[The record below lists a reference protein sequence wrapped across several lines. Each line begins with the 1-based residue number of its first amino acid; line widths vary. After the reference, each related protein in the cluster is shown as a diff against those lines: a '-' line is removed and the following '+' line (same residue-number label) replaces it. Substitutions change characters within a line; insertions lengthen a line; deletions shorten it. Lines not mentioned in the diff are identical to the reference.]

1 LQSIKA
7 ALCYNASMSETPP
20 EISIADEPLKETTIL
35 IVDDHP
41 LVRQALVTLLG
52 SQPDFRVVGEAS
64 DGEEAIQMV
73 NQIHPDI
80 VIMDITMPKLNGLAA
95 TRQINSRFP
104 DINILA
110 LTVHSDSEHILGI
123 FEAGASGYLTKS
135 VFGNEVISA
144 IRSVMAGDSV
154 LSRQILK
161 QILEINFQQISKP
174 RELAPGFSLTS
185 RELEI
190 FKMAARGM
198 SNKDIAQKLSLSLQT
213 VKGYLVSIF
222 SKLQVSSRTEAVM
235 LALRTGILTLK
246 DLE

>member
-1 LQSIKA
+1 ML
-7 ALCYNASMSETPP
+7 NAPP
-20 EISIADEPLKETTIL
+20 ETSINEDPKITTTIL
-35 IVDDHP
+35 VADDHP

-52 SQPDFRVVGEAS
+52 SQPDFKVVGEAS
-64 DGEEAIQMV
+64 DGEEAVRMAEQFK
-73 NQIHPDI
+73 PDI
-80 VIMDITMPKLNGLAA
+80 VIMDITMPKLNGLVA
-95 TRQINSRFP
+95 TRQIKSRFP
-104 DINILA
+104 DIKVLV

-135 VFGNEVISA
+135 VFGNEVITG

-154 LSRQILK
+154 LSRPILK
-161 QILEINFQQISKP
+161 QILEINFPPVSKP
-174 RELAPGFSLTS
+174 KELANVSILTS

-213 VKGYLVSIF
+213 VKGYLVTIF
-222 SKLQVSSRTEAVM
+222 SKLQVSSRTEAVIM
-235 LALRTGILTLK
+235 GLRNGTLSLK

>member
-1 LQSIKA
+1 
-7 ALCYNASMSETPP
+7 MSDIPAET
-20 EISIADEPLKETTIL
+20 ANNDEAQRETTIL
-35 IVDDHP
+35 IADDHP
-41 LVRQALVTLLG
+41 LVRQALVSLLG
-52 SQPDFRVVGEAS
+52 TQPDFKVVGQAS
-64 DGEEAIQMV
+64 DGEEAV
-73 NQIHPDI
+73 HLANQHQPDI
-80 VIMDITMPKLNGLAA
+80 VIMDITMPKINGLAA
-95 TRQINSRFP
+95 TRQIKSRFP
-104 DINILA
+104 DMNILV

-161 QILEINFQQISKP
+161 QILQINFQQVAKP
-174 RELAPGFSLTS
+174 REAGPGFNLTS

-222 SKLQVSSRTEAVM
+222 SKLRVSSRTEAVI
-235 LALRTGILTLK
+235 LALRSGILALK